1 VLCLLHARRDQC
13 RLVAPIIILDQSVCL
28 PNWHPEANHIPH
40 RFRRDIDEG
49 NLATE
54 RGGGV
59 LPSQRELAPAD
70 P

>member
-1 VLCLLHARRDQC
+1 MGV
-13 RLVAPIIILDQSVCL
+13 ILDQSVCL
-28 PNWHPEANHIPH
+28 PNWHPEANHRIPH

-70 P
+70 L